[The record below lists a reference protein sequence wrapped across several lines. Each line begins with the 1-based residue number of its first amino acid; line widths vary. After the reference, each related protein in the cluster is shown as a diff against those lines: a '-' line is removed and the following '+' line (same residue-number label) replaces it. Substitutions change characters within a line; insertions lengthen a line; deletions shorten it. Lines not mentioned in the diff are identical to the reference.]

1 MTDRAPTIDRLVA
14 AGLLLW
20 AIPDVPWWWRPPGHG
35 RATPVVLGAVALALA
50 QSAPF
55 LWRRRWPWAVLLA
68 ALACLAARQAL
79 GQNVY
84 SAEAA
89 TVVAAYGLGAYGGRR
104 QRAATRVMAAAALVV
119 AVVVLLGS
127 HGERIH
133 ALPFALL
140 AAALGM
146 GEAASSHRDVAAVTA
161 VHIHDLERARL
172 ARELH
177 DVIAHQLSAIAVQ
190 AGAARMAGQ
199 GDPAVAV
206 RAVAT
211 IEATARQGLVELNR
225 LVGSL
230 RHDGADRLDR
240 APQPQLCDLP
250 ALLVGA
256 RHAGLPVQLL
266 IHGEP
271 GPLPATVELAG
282 YRVVQESVTNALR
295 YAMGAPTRVTIT
307 YAPSGLEVEVT
318 DDGSPAPVG
327 RPQVSGGRGLAG
339 LAERAAILGG
349 RLEAGPRPGR
359 GFAVHAWL
367 PAER

>member
-1 MTDRAPTIDRLVA
+1 
-14 AGLLLW
+14 
-20 AIPDVPWWWRPPGHG
+20 
-35 RATPVVLGAVALALA
+35 
-50 QSAPF
+50 
-55 LWRRRWPWAVLLA
+55 
-68 ALACLAARQAL
+68 
-79 GQNVY
+79 
-84 SAEAA
+84 
-89 TVVAAYGLGAYGGRR
+89 
-104 QRAATRVMAAAALVV
+104 
-119 AVVVLLGS
+119 VVLLGS
-127 HGERIH
+127 GGDRVH

-146 GEAASSHRDVAAVTA
+146 GEAASAHRDVAAVTA
-161 VHIHDLERARL
+161 LHIHDLERARL

-190 AGAARMAGQ
+190 AGAARMAGP
-199 GDPAVAV
+199 GDPAAAV
-206 RAVAT
+206 QAVGT
-211 IEATARQGLVELNR
+211 IEETARQGLVELNR

-250 ALLVGA
+250 ALVAGA
-256 RHAGLPVQLL
+256 RDAGLPVQLL
-266 IHGEP
+266 IRGEP

-295 YAMGAPTRVTIT
+295 YATGAPTRVTIT
-307 YAPSGLEVEVT
+307 YAASGLDIAVT
-318 DDGSPAPVG
+318 DDGSPGPHG
-327 RPQVSGGRGLAG
+327 RPHPSGGRGLAG

-349 RLEAGPRPGR
+349 HLEAGRLPGH